1 MFAASTETFGEVC
14 ELQKLSFFSIG
25 HSLAALAFVVFRPEK
40 LADGFAMV
48 ENRRRAPIRL
58 FGLHCL
64 TSLVVHGSP
73 MSIPS
78 FKTYFSFVAAL
89 LMFGQMATA
98 QAEALPDFTTLV
110 EQASPAVVNIST
122 TQKMPERS
130 VAQQQMPDLEGL
142 PPMLREFLERGIPP
156 QGRKPG
162 SPKSDRQREAQSLG
176 SGFIISKDGYVLTNN
191 HVIDGADEILVRLSD
206 RSELKAKLVGTD
218 PRTDVAVLKIE
229 GKDLP
234 TVKLGNSEKLKV
246 GEWVLAIG
254 SPFGFDHSVTKGIVS
269 AKGRSLPND
278 TYVPFIQTDVAINPG
293 NSGGPL
299 FNMDGEVVGINSQIF
314 TRSGGFMGLSFAI
327 PIDVAM
333 DVANQIKASG
343 KVNRGWLG
351 VVIQEVNK
359 DLAESFGLDK
369 PAGALVAQVL
379 ESGPAAKGGVQVGDV
394 ILSANG
400 TPIVMSADLPHLI
413 GNLKDGSKA
422 ELEVIRNGKRQTL
435 TVTVGALPDEGQEMG
450 TPESAGAERSS
461 NRLGVS
467 VVDLTAEQQKS
478 LDIKGGV
485 VIKEVTDGPAALIG
499 LQAGDVITHLNN
511 QALTSAKNFSEVAKG
526 LPKNRSVSMR
536 VLRQGRASFIT
547 FKLAE

>member
-1 MFAASTETFGEVC
+1 MAAVLMLG
-14 ELQKLSFFSIG
+14 Q
-25 HSLAALAFVVFRPEK
+25 VV
-40 LADGFAMV
+40 
-48 ENRRRAPIRL
+48 
-58 FGLHCL
+58 
-64 TSLVVHGSP
+64 
-73 MSIPS
+73 
-78 FKTYFSFVAAL
+78 
-89 LMFGQMATA
+89 TA
-98 QAEALPDFTTLV
+98 QAEALPDFTSLV

-122 TQKMPERS
+122 RQKLPDRS
-130 VAQQQMPDLEGL
+130 VAQGQMPDLEGL
-142 PPMLREFLERGIPP
+142 PPMLREFLERSVP
-156 QGRKPG
+156 PG
-162 SPKSDRQREAQSLG
+162 SRPPGSGSGKGDRQREAQSLG
-176 SGFIISKDGYVLTNN
+176 SGFIISSDGYVMTNN

-218 PRTDVAVLKIE
+218 PRTDVALLKID

-234 TVKLGNSEKLKV
+234 TVKLGNSDKLKV

-299 FNMDGEVVGINSQIF
+299 FNMAGEVVGINSQIF

-327 PIDVAM
+327 PIDVAL
-333 DVANQIKASG
+333 DVSNQLKASG

-369 PAGALVAQVL
+369 PAGALVAQVIDD
-379 ESGPAAKGGVQVGDV
+379 GPAAKGGLQVGDV

-400 TPIVMSADLPHLI
+400 QPIVMSADLPHLI

-422 ELEVIRNGKRQTL
+422 ELDVIRDGKRQKL
-435 TVTVGALPDEGQEMG
+435 TVTVGALPDEGKEMG
-450 TPESAGAERSS
+450 PSETGGERNS

-467 VVDLTAEQQKS
+467 VADLTAEQMKS
-478 LDIKGGV
+478 MDIKGGV
-485 VIKEVTDGPAALIG
+485 LIKDVQDGPASLIG
-499 LQAGDVITHLNN
+499 LQTGDVITHLNN
-511 QALTSAKNFSEVAKG
+511 QALTSAKQFTQIAKD

-536 VLRQGRASFIT
+536 VLRQGRATFIT

>member
-1 MFAASTETFGEVC
+1 
-14 ELQKLSFFSIG
+14 
-25 HSLAALAFVVFRPEK
+25 
-40 LADGFAMV
+40 
-48 ENRRRAPIRL
+48 
-58 FGLHCL
+58 
-64 TSLVVHGSP
+64 
-73 MSIPS
+73 MSIPRLKS
-78 FKTYFSFVAAL
+78 YLSLMAAM
-89 LMFGQMATA
+89 LMLGQVVTA
-98 QAEALPDFTTLV
+98 QAEALPDFTSLV

-122 TQKMPERS
+122 RQKLPDRA
-130 VAQQQMPDLEGL
+130 VAQEQMPDLEGL
-142 PPMLREFLERGIPP
+142 PPMLREFLERSMP
-156 QGRKPG
+156 PG
-162 SPKSDRQREAQSLG
+162 SRPPGSGSGKGDRQREAQSLG
-176 SGFIISKDGYVLTNN
+176 SGFIISADGYVLTNN

-218 PRTDVAVLKIE
+218 PRTDVALLKID

-234 TVKLGNSEKLKV
+234 TVKLGNSDKLKV

-299 FNMDGEVVGINSQIF
+299 FNMAGEVVGINSQIF

-327 PIDVAM
+327 PIDVAL
-333 DVANQIKASG
+333 DVSNQLKASG

-379 ESGPAAKGGVQVGDV
+379 DDGPAAKGGLQVGDV

-400 TPIVMSADLPHLI
+400 QPIVMSADLPHLI

-422 ELEVIRNGKRQTL
+422 ELDVIRDGKRQKL
-435 TVTVGALPDEGQEMG
+435 TVTVGALPDEGKEMG
-450 TPESAGAERSS
+450 LAADGAERNS

-467 VVDLTAEQQKS
+467 VADLTAEQMKS
-478 LDIKGGV
+478 LDLKGGV
-485 VIKEVTDGPAALIG
+485 IIKDVQDGPASLIG
-499 LQAGDVITHLNN
+499 LQTGDVITHLNN
-511 QALTSAKNFSEVAKG
+511 QAISSAKQFTDVAKA

-536 VLRQGRASFIT
+536 VLRQGRATFIT